1 MKDIV
6 YPHTEGTVFPKW
18 TCVLRTC
25 DSCPLYNVWKY
36 ESNASVEAPQIWSC
50 SVHSLLGESTLFCDL
65 CSDSD
70 LIMGKIRTRK
80 MLTMKEVSIG
90 NFIFDF
96 YFPALQTFEYHIH
109 NVDILFKDFC
119 WVKRRNVFIYKH
131 GNLLLFVA
139 ILKDCLLISI

>member
-6 YPHTEGTVFPKW
+6 YHHTEGTVFPKW

-25 DSCPLYNVWKY
+25 DSCPLYNVCKY
-36 ESNASVEAPQIWSC
+36 ESNTSVEVPQILSC
-50 SVHSLLGESTLFCDL
+50 SVHSLLGESTFFCDL
-65 CSDSD
+65 CRDSD

-96 YFPALQTFEYHIH
+96 YLPALQKFEYHIH
-109 NVDILFKDFC
+109 NVNILLKDFC
-119 WVKRRNVFIYKH
+119 WVKGGTYLFTSLAIYQ
-131 GNLLLFVA
+131 LFVA